1 MVTVS
6 RVVKYLVVS
15 LLLAGL
21 IWFWFDAARA
31 EAEPQP
37 RPAPPVITVYP
48 EQTDLHRS
56 ITLGGYIESE
66 STVTVL
72 PRVSGMLDQLLVEA
86 GDAVTEGEVI
96 ARIDADTLQLQKMQ
110 AEAAYRTAKSAYE
123 RTARLYES
131 GTATISEYDQ
141 ASSHYEAQK
150 SQYDIAQLQLRYA
163 DIVSP
168 MDGTVLV
175 RHTSRGSLV
184 SPEVPIVTVG
194 TIDELKITSRIP
206 ERYYELFTEMQDE
219 MTVHISRPVSAQRS
233 GANPYEASITRIS
246 PHITA
251 ETMKFEVVS
260 KITDAPGILRPGMFV
275 NVTYVLERRRDVF
288 SLPQKAFV
296 PGGYVWY
303 VDEDSGTARRMEL
316 EDPFETETR
325 FTVPE
330 AYRDV
335 PFILEGQHFLEE
347 GQKIRITGTR
357 EQ

>member
-6 RVVKYLVVS
+6 RVVKYLVVL

-21 IWFWFDAARA
+21 TWVWFDASRG
-31 EAEPQP
+31 EIEPQH

-48 EQTDLHRS
+48 EQRDLLRS

-72 PRVSGMLDQLLVEA
+72 PRVSGMLEQLLVEA
-86 GDAVTEGEVI
+86 GDAVKAGDVI
-96 ARIDADTLQLQKMQ
+96 ARIDADTLKLQKLQ
-110 AEAAYRTAKSAYE
+110 AEAAYRAAKSSYD

-141 ASSHYEAQK
+141 AFSHYEAQK

-175 RHTSRGSLV
+175 RHTSQGSLV
-184 SPEVPIVTVG
+184 APDVPIVTVG

-219 MTVHISRPVSAQRS
+219 LDVQVSRPVSAQRT
-233 GANPYEASITRIS
+233 GANPYEAAITRIS

-260 KITDAPGILRPGMFV
+260 KINDAPRILRPGMFV
-275 NVTYVLERRRDVF
+275 NVTYVLERRRDVLA
-288 SLPQKAFV
+288 LPQRAFV

-303 VDEDSGTARRMEL
+303 VDEDTSTARRMKL
-316 EDPFETETR
+316 ENSFETETH

-347 GQKIRITGTR
+347 GQEIRITGTR